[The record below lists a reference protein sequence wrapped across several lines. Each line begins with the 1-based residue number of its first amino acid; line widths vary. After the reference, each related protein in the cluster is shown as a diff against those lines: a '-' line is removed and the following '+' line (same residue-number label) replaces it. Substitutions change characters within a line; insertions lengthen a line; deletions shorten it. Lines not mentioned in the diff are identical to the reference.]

1 MTWFR
6 WLSYKKGKGIWKRIF
21 MFWDRVARVY
31 DLFENVY
38 NGKVNK
44 QLCIAVADMIDLNDH
59 VLECACG
66 TGMLSKYIAGK
77 SRKLIATDY
86 SVGML
91 KQAKKKCKELNNIEF
106 EQSDIMQLKYEDNTF
121 DKVVAGNVIH
131 LLDAPYMALKELER
145 VCCHGGQ
152 IIIPTYINNENTGKP
167 NLFVRTIEKTGAGF
181 KCQFTY
187 KTYQQ
192 FFEKAGYTSIKYSII
207 EGKMPCAIAVITKS

>member
-1 MTWFR
+1 
-6 WLSYKKGKGIWKRIF
+6 
-21 MFWDRVARVY
+21 MFWDRVARLY
-31 DLFENVY
+31 DLFEDVY

-44 QLCIAVADMIDLNDH
+44 KLCIEVAEIIAPDDH

-77 SRKLIATDY
+77 SRKLIATDF

-106 EQSDIMQLKYEDNTF
+106 EQADIMHLKYGDNTF

-131 LLDAPYMALKELER
+131 LLDEPYMALKELER
-145 VCCHGGQ
+145 VCCPGGQ
-152 IIIPTYINNENTGKP
+152 IIIPTYINNENMGKP
-167 NLFVRTIEKTGAGF
+167 NLFVRAIEKAGAGF

-192 FFEKAGYTSIKYSII
+192 FFKKAGYTNIRYSIV
-207 EGKMPCAIAVITKS
+207 EGKMPCAIAVITKK